1 MTKNDRIVV
10 LQEQHRKL
18 DKQIMLLIECNG
30 NPEDIAHLKKK
41 KLEIKDEISRLNRL
55 QFEERENITWDDDR

>member
-1 MTKNDRIVV
+1 MTHSDRIAV

-18 DKQIMLLIECNG
+18 DAQIKLMEQTKG
-30 NPEDIAHLKKK
+30 DATDIVHLKKK

-55 QFEERENITWDDDR
+55 QFEERQTVNWDEDR